1 VNIEHPQN
9 GNGPVVGRVAG
20 LAALCTAAVFLS
32 VLIAGA
38 GGTLHSN
45 LTAPQAVA
53 WAAQNGQLIRVTGF
67 ADGLVN
73 TLFAVVVVL
82 LVVLSG
88 GRGVP
93 ATLAYIGAGAAV
105 ALQWA
110 HAGMLYALAER
121 AQLGAADADAGVL
134 ALFTLGGTMDDADAV
149 PLALALGSLGFLLL
163 RSRVLPAPLAW
174 FTVVLA
180 VVNAV
185 STPAEIL
192 GLGVVNLIEVALSFV
207 CMVAFGATLLI
218 RPVRVP
224 EKLRMAAGADA

>member
-1 VNIEHPQN
+1 MNIEHPQN

-53 WAAQNGQLIRVTGF
+53 WAAQNGQLILITGF

-121 AQLGAADADAGVL
+121 AQLGAADAGVL

-180 VVNAV
+180 VVNVV

-192 GLGVVNLIEVALSFV
+192 GMGVVNLIEVALSLV
-207 CMVAFGATLLI
+207 WMLAFGATLLI

>member
-9 GNGPVVGRVAG
+9 ESRSVVGRMAG
-20 LAALCTAAVFLS
+20 LAALCTGAVFLA

-45 LTAPQAVA
+45 LTGPQAVA

-105 ALQWA
+105 ANQWA
-110 HAGMLYALAER
+110 HAGMLYALAEL
-121 AQLGAADADAGVL
+121 AQQGAADAGVL
-134 ALFTLGGTMDDADAV
+134 ALFSLGSTMDDADAI

-163 RSRVLPAPLAW
+163 RSRVLPAPVAW

-180 VVNAV
+180 AVNVV

-207 CMVAFGATLLI
+207 WMFVFGVTLLI

-224 EKLRMAAGADA
+224 ETLRMAVAADA